1 MLVKDIEKVIQ
12 LSIQEGWGYGGM
24 ALSNRALTH
33 LCRRMDTRNEP
44 YHILE
49 LGGGQSTLF
58 WREILACEFLPIQV
72 TTLEHH
78 HEWANVLSKQVENFE
93 PICVRSQTLKQI
105 SDQEWEEIFTRP
117 DESLKLWNTFGK
129 PVPAQEYDLYTIHNS
144 FYVEVEEL
152 NLPEKSI
159 DIMVVDGPHGNGRS
173 LAYALFRNVLKPNAF
188 LLIDDFDH
196 YPFLQ
201 DLGRIFSY
209 EEIYREILGQERW
222 VLVQLKGLK

>member
-12 LSIQEGWGYGGM
+12 LSTKAGWGYGGM

-33 LCRRMDTRNEP
+33 LCRRMDVRDEP

-58 WREILACEFLPIQV
+58 WRELLACELLPIQV

-78 HEWANVLSKQVENFE
+78 HEWANLLSKEVEKFERICIQV
-93 PICVRSQTLKQI
+93 QTLKQI
-105 SDQEWEEIFTRP
+105 SDEDWAEIFTRP
-117 DESLKLWNTFGK
+117 EESLKLWNTCGE
-129 PVPAQEYDLYTIHNS
+129 PVPAHEYDLYTIHNS
-144 FYVEVEEL
+144 FYVEIEKLHLQEE
-152 NLPEKSI
+152 SI
-159 DIMVVDGPHGNGRS
+159 DIMIVDGPHGNGRS
-173 LAYALFRNVLKPNAF
+173 LAYALFRNFLKPNAL

-222 VLVQLKGLK
+222 VLVQLKGKK